1 MRMHWVLTAAIIA
14 VLSLTAWLD
23 AQSVDQIDW
32 DAELASFLE
41 GTFEGAL

>member
-1 MRMHWVLTAAIIA
+1 MRMHWILTAAIIA

-23 AQSVDQIDW
+23 AQHAGQVDW
-32 DAELASFLE
+32 DAELANFLE